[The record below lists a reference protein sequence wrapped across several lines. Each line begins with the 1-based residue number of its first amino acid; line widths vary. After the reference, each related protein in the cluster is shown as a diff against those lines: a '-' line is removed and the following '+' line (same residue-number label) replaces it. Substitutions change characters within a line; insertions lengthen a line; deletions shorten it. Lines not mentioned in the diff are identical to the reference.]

1 MIMKELEKNYNPSAI
16 EEKLYQK
23 WLDNK
28 YFHADAERG
37 KREGKKP
44 FHYCYASAKHYR
56 SAAYGPCTG
65 QYHAGYP
72 DPL

>member
-37 KREGKKP
+37 KREGKM
-44 FHYCYASAKHYR
+44 HWTI
-56 SAAYGPCTG
+56 PCRIS
-65 QYHAGYP
+65 
-72 DPL
+72 